1 MRNSSFRKILFI
13 FWFVFI
19 AYSCMAQDTGGIQL
33 EANSEINAGKTDLL
47 DVTLSVKNTESKV
60 FSGKILISV
69 PQGMRSISG
78 TSIDVELKPGEQQ
91 FIPVK
96 IWIQKEAEA
105 GMNTL
110 SFSIVNGRN
119 EVVSRQNMERQVEEN
134 NQLKMYTDLSMIYLS
149 NPNDSLRIKTQV
161 SNLGNRSQDV
171 TLVVKIPELV
181 GETNFFELKGNIQV
195 QRDSTFVFTFMP
207 NRRLLQLQQFNIQ
220 ITGLRGA
227 EKELFGN
234 LNIVV
239 QNVAS
244 SQQFVHSQ
252 NTVWSNFRQKNTMTA
267 SYRQIGEDTGIA
279 QLQGAADIDL
289 PAGYLS
295 LRGIAY
301 KSSNQNQYVLNNT
314 SLSYTL
320 NNNQLVVGN
329 LSKPFE
335 MSLLGRGMS
344 ILTGDDRKDKS
355 VEVGFIDQQFNLIQ
369 QNGFLKNGYGF
380 YAHGILGGS
389 NYAKNFAGTY
399 LFREDPFESAKHQMV
414 SGEMTREFTTKW
426 RLNTKIHGALSSYD
440 GLSSNKAS
448 YAVETQYNGVLGAYK
463 LFGNYF
469 VSSSFFPGN
478 RRGVTQLQQSI
489 NREIGETGSLT
500 ASYFYSRFAPK
511 SPVYFMQSKS
521 ASSRAEFMYRWKPFQ
536 ELGMGIGYQF
546 QNEASSNYNGIV
558 GLDASYLPKLYA
570 HRLTEHFNWASPNQ
584 LHFIHLEFENGLAR
598 YPLQKKMAFQ
608 GKAQANYSYK
618 AFNSSISY
626 QKGSYYLSEYLSYYR
641 TSPDNSFYRLMAS
654 ASFQKQFFAEKL
666 MLNSGVSYMDDPMI
680 GSTPSLF
687 FNTSYSPNQTWQCYL
702 NTSWYKYDT
711 DRTLAYAYPSHLL
724 TIEAGIRFNF
734 DRRTPSAG
742 KKSRVSARVFYD
754 KNANSIWDE
763 GDELA
768 TDYMTILNN
777 TSFKTDDKGQLF
789 YQSVPFGDYTIQ
801 TPVQK
806 GWYPAVNAFNV
817 SDYRTSIDI
826 PLHQNGSV
834 NGSVTYEYDEK
845 RVLDFEPK
853 LGGLVLNILQNG
865 KVIQKVATTDE
876 GHFTAFLP
884 TGIYQV
890 VLAETS
896 LAENT
901 FCENTVS
908 EVRVE
913 SGKMTRL
920 PAFIIQVR
928 QKTIQIKRFGS

>member
-1 MRNSSFRKILFI
+1 MRNSSSRKILFV
-13 FWFVFI
+13 FWFVFF
-19 AYSCMAQDTGGIQL
+19 AYNCMAQHTDGIQL
-33 EANSEINAGKTDLL
+33 EATSEMNEAKPDLL
-47 DVTLSVKNTESKV
+47 DVTLSVKNTESQT
-60 FSGKILISV
+60 FTGKIIINV

-78 TSIDVELKPGEQQ
+78 TSIDLELKPGEQL
-91 FIPVK
+91 FIPAK
-96 IWIQKEAEA
+96 IWIHKEAEA
-105 GMNTL
+105 GTNIL
-110 SFSIVNGRN
+110 SFSIVNMRN
-119 EVVSRQNMERQVEEN
+119 EVLASKNMERHVEEN

-161 SNLGNRSQDV
+161 SNLGNREQNV
-171 TLVVKIPELV
+171 TIVVKIPELV

-220 ITGLRGA
+220 IAGLRGT

-252 NTVWSNFRQKNTMTA
+252 NTVWSNFRQKNTVTA
-267 SYRQIGEDTGIA
+267 SYRQIGKDTGIA

-301 KSSNQNQYVLNNT
+301 KSSNEDQYVLNNT

-335 MSLLGRGMS
+335 MSLLGRGLS
-344 ILTGDDRKDKS
+344 LLTSDSKKDKS
-355 VEVGFIDQQFNLIQ
+355 MEIGFIDQQFNLIQ
-369 QNGFLKNGYGF
+369 QHGFLKNGYGL
-380 YAHGILGGS
+380 YARGVLGGS
-389 NYAKNFAGTY
+389 NYSKNFAATY
-399 LFREDPFESAKHQMV
+399 LFREDPFEAVKHQVV
-414 SGEMTREFTTKW
+414 SGEMTREFSPQW
-426 RLNTKIHGALSSYD
+426 RMNAKIHTALSSYD
-440 GLSSNKAS
+440 ELSRNKTS
-448 YAVETQYNGVLGAYK
+448 YALETQYNGILGAYK

-478 RRGVTQLQQSI
+478 RRGVTQIQQSI

-511 SPVYFMQSKS
+511 SPVYFMQTKS
-521 ASSRAEFMYRWKPFQ
+521 ANSRAELMYRWKPFQ
-536 ELGMGIGYQF
+536 ELGMSIGYQF
-546 QNEASSNYNGIV
+546 QNEVSSNYNGIV
-558 GLDASYLPKLYA
+558 DLEASFLPKLYA
-570 HRLTEHFNWASPNQ
+570 HRLTEHFNWTSENM

-598 YPLQKKMAFQ
+598 YPLQKGMAFQ
-608 GKAQANYSYK
+608 GKVQANYSFK

-641 TSPDNSFYRLMAS
+641 TSPGDSFYRLMAS
-654 ASFQKQFFAEKL
+654 ASFQKQFLAEKL
-666 MLNSGVSYMDDPMI
+666 ALNTGISYMDDPMI
-680 GSTPSLF
+680 GNTPSFF
-687 FNTSYSPNQTWQCYL
+687 FNTSYTPNQIWQCYL

-711 DRTLAYAYPSHLL
+711 DRTFAYAYPNQLL

-742 KKSRVSARVFYD
+742 KKSKVNARVFYD
-754 KNANSIWDE
+754 KNANNIWDE

-768 TDYMTILNN
+768 ADYMTILNN
-777 TSFKTDDKGQLF
+777 TSFKTDSAGQLF
-789 YQSVPFGDYTIQ
+789 YRSVPFGDYPIQ
-801 TPVQK
+801 TLVQK
-806 GWYPAVNAFNV
+806 GWYPAMNSFSV
-817 SDYRTSIDI
+817 SAYRTNIDI

-834 NGSVTYEYDEK
+834 NGSVKYEYDEK

-853 LGGLVLNILQNG
+853 QGGIVLHILQNG
-865 KVIQKVATTDE
+865 KIIQKTATTEE
-876 GHFTAFLP
+876 GQFTAFLP
-884 TGIYQV
+884 TGTYQIM
-890 VLAETS
+890 LAENS
-896 LAENT
+896 LSENT
-901 FCENTVS
+901 FCENPVS
-908 EVRVE
+908 EVHIE

-920 PAFIIQVR
+920 PAFIIQVK